1 MNSNEEIKE
10 MVKQKYAEIALQN
23 KDTNASSCCGSGGCS
38 TEVYNIMTDDYDHL
52 EGYNPDADLK
62 LGCGLPTEF
71 AKIKKGD
78 YVVDLGSGAGNDCFV
93 ARAETGESGKVV
105 GIDFTPEMIEKA
117 RNNADKL
124 GFNNVEFRLGDIENI
139 PLMSNVA
146 DVVVSN
152 CVMNLVPNKPKAFAE
167 VQRILKPTGHF
178 SISDIVLV
186 GDLPEKIKN
195 AAEMYAGCVASAIQM
210 EDYLKIIENSGFKNI
225 TLQKKKPIIVPDDIL
240 KNYLNEEEIQQYKD
254 STTRIY
260 SITVYAEKVV
270 GCCTPNSG
278 CC

>member
-1 MNSNEEIKE
+1 MK
-10 MVKQKYAEIALQN
+10 
-23 KDTNASSCCGSGGCS
+23 
-38 TEVYNIMTDDYDHL
+38 
-52 EGYNPDADLK
+52 
-62 LGCGLPTEF
+62 
-71 AKIKKGD
+71 
-78 YVVDLGSGAGNDCFV
+78 
-93 ARAETGESGKVV
+93 
-105 GIDFTPEMIEKA
+105 EKA

-195 AAEMYAGCVASAIQM
+195 AAQSLFTFATYSVGMFIGTNYSGYVANAYNQ
-210 EDYLKIIENSGFKNI
+210 
-225 TLQKKKPIIVPDDIL
+225 
-240 KNYLNEEEIQQYKD
+240 
-254 STTRIY
+254 STTINGVTTQQHIWETIWLY
-260 SITVYAEKVV
+260 PAVIASVVLVLFVLFFKEKKQLAA
-270 GCCTPNSG
+270 S
-278 CC
+278 